1 MVAIIFE
8 TSCQSLPRPR
18 SIEARQQIPPIH
30 VSSLGNRSYEYTPYA
45 PVPPAQTVRA
55 AVSFVP
61 LQDVLAVGQLDP
73 PTSVCIVFE
82 AKFLFNAPVHFYLL

>member
-30 VSSLGNRSYEYTPYA
+30 ASSLGNGSYEYTPYA
-45 PVPPAQTVRA
+45 PVPLTNQYVQQSLLCLYRITGCIGSRA
-55 AVSFVP
+55 IGP
-61 LQDVLAVGQLDP
+61 IY
-73 PTSVCIVFE
+73 VCVYR
-82 AKFLFNAPVHFYLL
+82 L